1 MMKFAKI
8 ILVLILL
15 HPLCGYALEV
25 EEEEIHQRPRVPQVE
40 HIYLELESIIA
51 YFEVNNINE
60 YKKLIPSIF
69 SMPEKPLCRVRINDF
84 YRMESAPPYLEAI
97 VEILVKYKKPKD
109 GKGILAWHYLGLTV
123 TTEEALWVTG

>member
-1 MMKFAKI
+1 MKFAKI
-8 ILVLILL
+8 ILILILVF
-15 HPLCGYALEV
+15 PFYGYALEV
-25 EEEEIHQRPRVPQVE
+25 EEEEILRRPSRPPVE

-84 YRMESAPPYLEAI
+84 YMQEGRDAAPIFPLRLISGEYC
-97 VEILVKYKKPKD
+97 
-109 GKGILAWHYLGLTV
+109 
-123 TTEEALWVTG
+123 